1 MSERVKYLLSSEVAE
16 LFEVS
21 CRTPPRWANE
31 GKISSLK
38 TPGGHNRF
46 PVDEIEALIRDHYTE
61 SYAGKK
67 LREMAAMIERRQGD
81 ELWAAAHRPNPADK
95 DR

>member
-1 MSERVKYLLSSEVAE
+1 MTDRAKYLLSSEVAA

-21 CRTPPRWANE
+21 SRTPPRWVNE

-38 TPGGHNRF
+38 TPGGHNRY
-46 PVDEIEALIRDHYTE
+46 PVEEIEALIRDHYTE

-67 LREMAAMIERRQGD
+67 LREMAAMIDRRQCD
-81 ELWAAAHRPNPADK
+81 ELWAAAHGPGAADK
-95 DR
+95 DQ